1 MKCILLSIA
10 IAVAACAQTVTQW
23 PTGNRTT
30 PPTINS
36 VSPLGVAR
44 GATVEMFVEGLNL
57 SQASAVY
64 LSDPGVKARVLRTN
78 ELPDL
83 SDIRLGSNGTP
94 STVDLGPLP
103 PHNQVILDV
112 EVSPD
117 TPIGMITMRLQTPLG
132 TSSVARFAIEP
143 YYGESP
149 DREPND
155 TPQQASE
162 TYLPTVLVGVISK
175 PGDVDYYKINVT
187 GGEQLVFHNSGLE
200 LGSSLEPVVRIYDA
214 NQNLAKQFGAEGG
227 REGSSFAYTFVKG
240 GAYYLSVSDFDGGG
254 DAGHFYR
261 IKVGRFPLVTAAFP
275 LGLQKGKTATIQIGG
290 YNLSADKVDVKGE
303 PSPEEMRVVILRPHG
318 AKESAF
324 NRVKLALG
332 SEPEVPASGANTT
345 LAQAQ
350 AIIVPVTVNAK
361 LEGSEN
367 YYRFHARKGEKL
379 IFEVNASR
387 LSSPLDSLLE
397 IIDTNGTPVEQAT
410 IRCILETS
418 TTLFDSDSSRRGIR
432 FTSAVGFAVGDYMMI
447 GAEIL
452 QVHALPNNPDDDFT
466 FTSFGDQRLGRLDT
480 TPEAHPIDQ
489 PAYKVQ
495 IYPPGEQFT
504 PNGLPVIHLPFRNDD
519 GGAGYGKDSLLHFT
533 APAHG
538 EYVVRL
544 RDVRAFKGPDYVYR
558 LTVRR
563 PSPDFMLSVSPRNP
577 NVPLGGRV
585 PITVTAL
592 RLDEFDGPIEVSL
605 KAVPPGFHA
614 TNGAIGAGQI
624 STTLTLSADDNAK
637 LARAAP
643 LEVVGRARLGNQWEE
658 RWANLEDRLKLISVM
673 PKPDIVM
680 RTATKQV
687 VLRPQGTAE
696 VELALHRN
704 NNFGGRVLIDVR
716 NLPPGVQVMNV
727 GSSGLLMN
735 ETDNR
740 CKFTIKALPT
750 ARPIEQPMVVT
761 GEIETRAGGQQNL
774 YAAEPV
780 ILKILPPSRE
790 SALSVNGAL
799 QHPL

>member
-64 LSDPGVKARVLRTN
+64 LSDPGVKARVLRTK

-175 PGDVDYYKINVT
+175 PGDVDYYKSNVT
-187 GGEQLVFHNSGLE
+187 GGEQLVFHNSGPE

-275 LGLQKGKTATIQIGG
+275 LGLQKGKTATIQIRG

-303 PSPEEMRVVILRPHG
+303 PSPEEMRVVIFRPHG

-345 LAQAQ
+345 LAQA
-350 AIIVPVTVNAK
+350 
-361 LEGSEN
+361 
-367 YYRFHARKGEKL
+367 
-379 IFEVNASR
+379 
-387 LSSPLDSLLE
+387 
-397 IIDTNGTPVEQAT
+397 QAT

-637 LARAAP
+637 LDRAAP
-643 LEVVGRARLGNQWEE
+643 LEVVGVRGWG
-658 RWANLEDRLKLISVM
+658 ISG
-673 PKPDIVM
+673 
-680 RTATKQV
+680 RS
-687 VLRPQGTAE
+687 
-696 VELALHRN
+696 
-704 NNFGGRVLIDVR
+704 GGRTL
-716 NLPPGVQVMNV
+716 
-727 GSSGLLMN
+727 
-735 ETDNR
+735 
-740 CKFTIKALPT
+740 K
-750 ARPIEQPMVVT
+750 T
-761 GEIETRAGGQQNL
+761 G
-774 YAAEPV
+774 
-780 ILKILPPSRE
+780 
-790 SALSVNGAL
+790 
-799 QHPL
+799 